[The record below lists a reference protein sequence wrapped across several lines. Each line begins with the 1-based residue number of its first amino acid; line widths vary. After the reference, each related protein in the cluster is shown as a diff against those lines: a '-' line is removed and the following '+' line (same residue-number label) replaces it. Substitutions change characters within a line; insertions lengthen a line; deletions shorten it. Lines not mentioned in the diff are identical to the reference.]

1 MRLISGR
8 LENCAASG
16 DALCGSVFGV
26 TIVEADFEACAAGR
40 IFGQEA

>member
-16 DALCGSVFGV
+16 NALGRSVFGI
-26 TIVEADFEACAAGR
+26 TLVEADFEACAAGR
-40 IFGQEA
+40 IFVQEA